1 MSNFKRIVF
10 IFAVIVI
17 GLINILIYWN
27 SHLYYRASERIENP
41 ENKIEAF
48 ERANRFYP
56 YNDLVFYELG
66 KEYFDLGIQNLQ
78 DKEVSE
84 TYLQKSIQNFTR
96 SLRINPASYFCHFN
110 LAQSLLYMNYLSP
123 ASDVNY
129 YDEYKKAALL
139 AGHNS
144 QIYYEVGRILLS
156 RWPSLSEEDRE
167 FTSEI
172 LRKILVREKP
182 EELQS
187 IMQIWEMSV
196 SDYKVMEKILPE
208 DPGVYRRFAKFL
220 GEKNRSAEERRKFL
234 AEAELME
241 FERAKNEYHSG
252 ENEFRYYRLK
262 EAFSHF
268 NAALRNLERIN
279 FYQNLAGEMRVNV
292 GEFNKL
298 KRSTYLN
305 QAKCRL
311 AEGRDFKEVEGI
323 LQNYL
328 ALENE
333 IAAVNELEAYLMRQ
347 GFIEERSKI
356 KLDDLNSL
364 SFQMFLYFKQSQ
376 YRDII
381 KIGRLLRESFVV
393 VPEEKRDSYMK
404 VLRLVGDSLQ
414 KVDFLYD
421 AGEFYQKALEIDPDN
436 LETLLRIRQNHERLN
451 NEEEVERINER
462 IAKLLAPREMQLRNR
477 IIHKGNKFSRGL
489 DFDGRAIEL
498 KLHFKRDMKE
508 SGFVPMISVFF
519 NGRVVWDDYLEDEEE
534 EGVSEDEEREGKNKD
549 YKVIS
554 ISLKSKVGKN
564 TIIVAPVN
572 RSIILRR
579 ITYRFTD

>member
-1 MSNFKRIVF
+1 VRRALLLI
-10 IFAVIVI
+10 AVVVI
-17 GLINILIYWN
+17 GITSVLIYWN

-41 ENKIEAF
+41 ENKIKTL
-48 ERANRFYP
+48 ERANRLYP
-56 YNDLVFYELG
+56 FNDLVFYELG
-66 KEYFDLGIQNLQ
+66 KAYFNLGIQNIE
-78 DKEVSE
+78 DRDSGRA
-84 TYLQKSIQNFTR
+84 YLQKSIQSFTR
-96 SLRINPASYFCHFN
+96 SLRINPASYFCHFD
-110 LAQSLLYMNYLSP
+110 LAQSLLYMNYLAPEFDADYS
-123 ASDVNY
+123 A
-129 YDEYKKAALL
+129 EFKKAALL

-144 QIYYEVGRILLS
+144 QIYYEAGRILLS

-167 FTSEI
+167 FTSGI
-172 LRKILVREKP
+172 LRRILVRKKP

-196 SDYKVMEKILPE
+196 SDYKVMERILPE

-220 GEKNRSAEERRKFL
+220 GEKNGSAEERRKFL

-241 FERAKNEYHSG
+241 FEKAREELYQG
-252 ENEFRYYRLK
+252 ERELQYYRLK

-268 NAALRNLERIN
+268 NAALRRLERIN
-279 FYQNLAGEMRVNV
+279 FYQNLAGEMWINV
-292 GEFNKL
+292 GEFNEL

-311 AEGRDFKEVEGI
+311 AEGRDFKEVEAI
-323 LQNYL
+323 LRKYL
-328 ALENE
+328 AMEDE
-333 IAAVNELEAYLMRQ
+333 IAAVTELAAYLMRQ

-381 KIGRLLRESFVV
+381 RIGRLLRESFVV

-404 VLRLVGDSLQ
+404 VLRLVGESLQ
-414 KVDFLYD
+414 KLDYIYD

-436 LETLLRIRQNHERLN
+436 LETLLRIRQSHERLN
-451 NEEEVERINER
+451 NEEEVKRINVR
-462 IAKLLAPREMQLRNR
+462 IARVLSPREIQLKNR
-477 IIHKGNKFSRGL
+477 VIHKGNRFSRGL
-489 DFDGRAIEL
+489 TFDGRAVEL

-508 SGFVPMISVFF
+508 SGFVPLVSVFF
-519 NGRVVWDDYLEDEEE
+519 NGQVVWDDYLND
-534 EGVSEDEEREGKNKD
+534 GTLSF
-549 YKVIS
+549 
-554 ISLKSKVGKN
+554 SLKTKVGEN

-572 RSIILRR
+572 RSIILRI
-579 ITYRFTD
+579 ITYRFED